1 MGGEL
6 GKVGLVGPGA
16 VGGFYG
22 GMLANA
28 GVDLHFL
35 LRSTYE
41 FVSSE
46 GLHLI
51 HHADG
56 GRKEPVKSLKAYRN
70 ASEIGPCDWVI
81 VAVKST
87 ANDELGS
94 ILEPLVDER
103 TSLLTLQNGMGNV
116 ENLARFFGRER
127 IILAGLCFTCINRT
141 EPNRIESIFPGYVQ
155 FGQYGSS
162 PSPKAEGMIEA
173 FENAGVKVRRAES
186 LDEALWRKLCWN
198 VPFNGLSIAGGGIT
212 TDRILSDAVLRARA
226 RFIMDEIQAGAK
238 AHEISIEDSFLDRQL
253 ELTEPMGPYKPSSL
267 IDYLDKKPVEVE
279 AIWGEPLRRGL
290 SKKVP
295 MPELERLYR
304 ELLALTD
311 GS

>member
-41 FVSSE
+41 LVSSE

-56 GRKEPVKSLKAYRN
+56 GRKESVKPLKAYRN
-70 ASEIGPCDWVI
+70 ASGIGPCDWVI

-87 ANDELGS
+87 ANEELGS

-103 TSLLTLQNGMGNV
+103 TSLLTLQNGMGNI
-116 ENLARFFGRER
+116 ENLARS
-127 IILAGLCFTCINRT
+127 LA
-141 EPNRIESIFPGYVQ
+141 IE
-155 FGQYGSS
+155 
-162 PSPKAEGMIEA
+162 
-173 FENAGVKVRRAES
+173 
-186 LDEALWRKLCWN
+186 
-198 VPFNGLSIAGGGIT
+198 
-212 TDRILSDAVLRARA
+212 
-226 RFIMDEIQAGAK
+226 
-238 AHEISIEDSFLDRQL
+238 FLIR
-253 ELTEPMGPYKPSSL
+253 P
-267 IDYLDKKPVEVE
+267 
-279 AIWGEPLRRGL
+279 
-290 SKKVP
+290 
-295 MPELERLYR
+295 
-304 ELLALTD
+304 
-311 GS
+311 